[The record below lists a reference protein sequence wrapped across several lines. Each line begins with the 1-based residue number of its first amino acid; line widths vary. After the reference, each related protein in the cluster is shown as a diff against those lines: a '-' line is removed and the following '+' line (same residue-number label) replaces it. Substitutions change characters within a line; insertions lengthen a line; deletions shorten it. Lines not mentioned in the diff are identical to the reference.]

1 MSYCYSE
8 GFAELLATHGDFIS
22 DKAVAMVVPRE
33 EGGCI
38 HPIA

>member
-1 MSYCYSE
+1 MSYCYSD
-8 GFAELLATHGDFIS
+8 GFAELSATRGESIL
-22 DKAVAMVVPRE
+22 DKAVATVATSE